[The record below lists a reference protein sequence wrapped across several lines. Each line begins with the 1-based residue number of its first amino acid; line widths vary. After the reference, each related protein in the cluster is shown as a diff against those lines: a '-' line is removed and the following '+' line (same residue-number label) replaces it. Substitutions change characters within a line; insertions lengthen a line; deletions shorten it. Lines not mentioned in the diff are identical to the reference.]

1 MDIFDVL
8 KAISKRK
15 IEIMREGI
23 NEKKALD
30 EAESY
35 VSKEYNI
42 YLHDIKKLNG
52 TNVSS

>member
-8 KAISKRK
+8 RVVSKRK
-15 IEIMREGI
+15 TEIMHDGI

-30 EAESY
+30 EAEFY

-42 YLHDIKKLNG
+42 SLHDIKKLNG
-52 TNVSS
+52 TNVSF